1 MEIFHRR
8 EQPEKWGMWSK
19 RVKRPPVELRFH
31 CQRNVTTNYHPPLSL
46 ANLEMDKQIKTSWFL
61 FLCKCKPLKKLHIS
75 ESSSKR
81 DLFHLTQRN
90 DESGQFCWNVCL
102 SFRFVTNNWILR
114 ILCLRYY
121 RPLRHVYKD
130 FLLAIVDN
138 RKGLMSAVSYF
149 ICLFTCLWLDWIE
162 CPLWH
167 RGSLGLFCFVFFLDA
182 LCQKQSLG
190 ARSGNEILR

>member
-1 MEIFHRR
+1 MTTPTTPSPHSSPLTLCPFAYVPRSREKFAKFIECIQINLTTRVNWSHGRERCGFGNKGQNIMEIFHRR

-90 DESGQFCWNVCL
+90 DESGQFCL
-102 SFRFVTNNWILR
+102 SF
-114 ILCLRYY
+114 
-121 RPLRHVYKD
+121 
-130 FLLAIVDN
+130 
-138 RKGLMSAVSYF
+138 
-149 ICLFTCLWLDWIE
+149 
-162 CPLWH
+162 
-167 RGSLGLFCFVFFLDA
+167 
-182 LCQKQSLG
+182 
-190 ARSGNEILR
+190 